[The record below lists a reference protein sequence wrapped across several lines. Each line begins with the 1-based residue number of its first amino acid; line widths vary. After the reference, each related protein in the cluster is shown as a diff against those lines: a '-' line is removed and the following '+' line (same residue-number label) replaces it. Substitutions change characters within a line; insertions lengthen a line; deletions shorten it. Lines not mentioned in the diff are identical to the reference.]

1 MTTQVTYSI
10 FFPYVEGISNE
21 YKGCDPFH
29 YIGWVFDDSE
39 DHTFQ
44 IKLTTLKGYKGI
56 LLTSPS
62 RDHIWSCQDLTDH
75 GHGFLTQEDIEEYK
89 KEGTWDQ
96 EDQMYWEYRCILE
109 DLNDGLN

>member
-1 MTTQVTYSI
+1 MTNQVTYSI

-29 YIGWVFDDSE
+29 YIGWIFDDSE

-44 IKLTTLKGYKGI
+44 IKLTTFKGYKGL

-75 GHGFLTQEDIEEYK
+75 GHCGISEEYRQ
-89 KEGTWDQ
+89 ELIDIDSWTN
-96 EDQMYWEYRCILE
+96 EDQMYYEYRQILDDINE
-109 DLNDGLN
+109 GLN